1 MRQKKL
7 VTGGALLLVV
17 GILLGV
23 QIGSVV
29 FHDDTA
35 RSLKKIE
42 DAFILINQRYVEQ
55 VDSAELSERAIEGMI
70 EALDPHTVYID
81 AERMQRVNEDFD
93 ASFEGI
99 GIGYELI
106 PGPEG
111 QDTLTVL
118 NVIPG
123 GPSEDVGLLSG
134 DRIIAVDGE
143 SAIGYTHEDVRR
155 NLKGPRGTKVTVTVK
170 RPGYPDE
177 LEMTITRDKIPLYTV
192 LSAYM
197 LDAHTGFIKLDRF
210 ARTTYAEFMRAMR
223 DLKAQGMDR
232 LVFDLRGNS
241 GGYMEMAIRISDEFL
256 PEGKLI
262 VSQKGRMAGTDE
274 SYYARAGGLFEEQP
288 VIVLVDQ
295 HSASASEIVAG
306 ALQDHDRALIVGRR
320 TFGKG
325 LVQKQYLLN
334 DGSALRLTIA
344 RYYTP
349 SGRLI
354 QTPYEGGDREDYYR
368 TKVEQWEEDAS
379 HDAKELL
386 ESLPDSLKFTTD
398 TGRVVYAGGGI
409 LPDYIVRDDKTSPLL
424 QTILGLGIENDFV
437 RYWLDRNTET
447 VHPKWDGKRD
457 AFLEDFEV
465 TDAMLE
471 AFFDFAEKKGVEIV
485 PEKPAA
491 EDEDPDV
498 KYFTPEEV
506 AASDAMLRTILK
518 GRIATRLYDRSA
530 WYPVINGVDRTLGEA
545 MRLWQTAEQL
555 TYHESSSE

>member
-7 VTGGALLLVV
+7 VTMGALLLMV

-23 QIGSVV
+23 QIGSIV
-29 FHDDTA
+29 FRDDTA
-35 RSLKKIE
+35 RSLKKLE

-123 GPSEDVGLLSG
+123 GPSEEVGLLSG

-232 LVFDLRGNS
+232 LVLDLRGNA

-274 SYYARAGGLFEEQP
+274 SYYARSGGLFEEQP
-288 VIVLVDQ
+288 VIVLVDE

-386 ESLPDSLKFTTD
+386 EGLPDSLKFTTD

-409 LPDYIVRDDKTSPLL
+409 LPDYIVRDDKTSPFL

-447 VHPKWDGKRD
+447 VHPEWDGKRE
-457 AFLEDFEV
+457 AFLAGFEV
-465 TDAMLE
+465 TDAMLD
-471 AFFDFAEKKGVEIV
+471 AFFDFARKRGVEIV

-491 EDEDPDV
+491 EDEGSDV
-498 KYFTPEEV
+498 KYFTREEV
-506 AASDAMLRTILK
+506 AADDVMLRTILK

-530 WYPVINGVDRTLGEA
+530 WYPVINEVDRTLGEA

-555 TYHESSSE
+555 TYHEPSSE